1 MNFIPVIDLARGH
14 AVHARG
20 GHRET
25 YQPLQS
31 ILCRSSEPVDVVT
44 GLLDLHPFTRL
55 YIADLDA
62 IQGRP
67 VQYAVL
73 QQLHRHFPDLQLWI
87 DAGIREAGQFH
98 SLKQIVPATPVLGSE
113 TLSDTSLLKNP
124 ELYDTAVL
132 SLDFQRSFFLGP
144 ASLLATPSLWPAR
157 IIAMTLDRIGKHQGP
172 DLERLRQLHHAAPA
186 AALYAAGGIRNR
198 DDLHALQTAGCTG
211 VLLASALHD
220 GRLTTNQLAGF
231 PRRVSD

>member
-1 MNFIPVIDLARGH
+1 VNFIPVIDLARGH

-44 GLLDLHPFTRL
+44 GLLDLHPFTHL

-67 VQYAVL
+67 VQSAVL
-73 QQLHRHFPDLQLWI
+73 QQLHKHFPGLLLWI
-87 DAGIREAGQFH
+87 DAGIRDASQFL
-98 SLKQIVPATPVLGSE
+98 SLKQIVPVTPVLGSE
-113 TLSDTSLLKNP
+113 TLPDTSLLENNA
-124 ELYDTAVL
+124 LYDAAVL
-132 SLDFQRSFFLGP
+132 SLDFQNPFFLGP
-144 ASLLATPSLWPAR
+144 ASLLDTPSLWPAR
-157 IIAMTLDRIGKHQGP
+157 IIAMTLDRVGKHQGP
-172 DLERLRQLHHAAPA
+172 DLVRLRQLHRAAPEA
-186 AALYAAGGIRNR
+186 TLYAAGGVRSL
-198 DDLHALQTAGCTG
+198 DDLHALQTAGCAG

-220 GRLTTNQLAGF
+220 GRLTATQLAGF
-231 PRRVSD
+231 S